1 MICSRKTRLKK
12 ITVQNIHP
20 TCRIKKEEIEDIVCR
35 VLKSEGIKLPVD
47 VIFVD
52 DEFMEK
58 INREFTGRRKTTDVL
73 SFGIKEGK
81 NMGVDYPS
89 LGDIYVSLDQAKR
102 QAQEYG
108 ISLKEEASRL
118 VIHGLLHL
126 LRYDHKNKRQT
137 EIMKEK
143 EEAYLNWSIPSK
155 AKVKK

>member
-12 ITVQNIHP
+12 ITVGNIHP
-20 TCRIKKEEIEDIVCR
+20 ICRIKKKEIEDIVYR

-52 DEFMEK
+52 DGFMKK

-81 NMGVDYPS
+81 NMGVDYPG

-102 QAQEYG
+102 QAREYR

-126 LRYDHKNKRQT
+126 LGYDHKNKRQAKMM
-137 EIMKEK
+137 EKKEA
-143 EEAYLNWSIPSK
+143 AYLNWITSPK
-155 AKVKK
+155 A

>member
-1 MICSRKTRLKK
+1 MICSRKTRVKK
-12 ITVQNIHP
+12 VTVGNIHP
-20 TCRIKKEEIEDIVCR
+20 TCRIKKKEIEDIVCR

-52 DEFMEK
+52 DDFIKK
-58 INREFTGRRKTTDVL
+58 INREFTKRRKTTDVL
-73 SFGIKEGK
+73 SFGMKEGK
-81 NMGVDYPS
+81 NTGVDYPG
-89 LGDIYVSLDQAKR
+89 LGDIYVSLDQARR

-126 LRYDHKNKRQT
+126 LKYDHKNKRQAKT
-137 EIMKEK
+137 MKEK
-143 EEAYLNWSIPSK
+143 EEAYLNWSVPSK